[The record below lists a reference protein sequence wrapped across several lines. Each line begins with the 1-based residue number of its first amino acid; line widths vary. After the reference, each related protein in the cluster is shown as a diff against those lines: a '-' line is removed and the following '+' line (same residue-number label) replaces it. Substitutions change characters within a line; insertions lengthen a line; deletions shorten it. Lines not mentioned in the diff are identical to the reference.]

1 MQDSAHDFLSAIAAL
16 AQRERAALAAL
27 ARSEGLGAEDA
38 VDCVQDGLCTFLQ
51 KALRDELPAAQA
63 EWAPLLAQIVKNAA
77 RNGRRRHFRAKRHD
91 ELDPDHDGSTME
103 EPSADDALAE
113 AEAHVRL
120 RNCVDELCDTQRSVV
135 TLRMLEERP
144 GEDVARAL
152 GITPEHV
159 ATLLYRAKRTLRV
172 CMVRPAVAVGHR

>member
-1 MQDSAHDFLSAIAAL
+1 MQEEPDFLSAIAAL
-16 AQRERAALAAL
+16 AQRERVALAAL
-27 ARSEGLGAEDA
+27 ARSEGLGPEDA
-38 VDCVQDGLCTFLQ
+38 VDCVHDGLCTFLQ
-51 KALRDELPAAQA
+51 RALRGELPAAES

-91 ELDPDHDGSTME
+91 ALEEEVAVGDGVA
-103 EPSADDALAE
+103 ADDALAE

-120 RNCVDELCDTQRSVV
+120 RHCVDELCDTQRSVV

-144 GEDVARAL
+144 GEDVAREL

-159 ATLLYRAKRTLRV
+159 ATLLYRAKHALRV
-172 CMVRPAVAVGHR
+172 CMVAPRRTAIAAQR